1 MVVTSAWSRRR
12 GAVLCFQATT
22 SRPDEEATRREG
34 SLGQGAS
41 SMASAQQLRRLQ
53 RVEVDGLFGLYDHR
67 IDLELNDRVTFLHG
81 PNGVGK
87 TTVLRMID
95 AVLTDRFDYFSSI
108 PFKRF
113 LLRFDDKAE
122 LELDPQ
128 EWKTAGGRIRLI
140 ARGYHESV
148 AVESALSDAA
158 VIAAEVG
165 HLVRERD
172 IWVDIRDGEPM
183 TDSEVV
189 RKFAGLRLSGGLAM
203 RHRIAGED
211 VQKFREFLDGTN
223 SYLIEAQRL
232 VRPRRPGQ
240 VPSRVVDCSTDLKR
254 RIDDTMAEYGR
265 QAQVLDQ
272 TFPQRLLQR
281 NDANDNLSIEELRER
296 MSELDSKTKALKDI
310 GILDETRTPRF
321 QLSGD
326 MEKSQAGVMTLYVD
340 DTAKKLRVLEDL
352 ARRARLLLESLNGKF
367 QHKQMRVDRDKG
379 LVVVGDYGDSLPPDS
394 LSSGEQH
401 ELILHYDLLFRVA
414 PNTVVLLDEPEL
426 SLHLEWQSRFLS
438 DLMAIVQLSSFDALV
453 ATHSPS
459 IVGERD
465 DLMVELAG

>member
-1 MVVTSAWSRRR
+1 
-12 GAVLCFQATT
+12 
-22 SRPDEEATRREG
+22 
-34 SLGQGAS
+34 
-41 SMASAQQLRRLQ
+41 MASAQQLRRLQ
-53 RVEVDGLFGLYDHR
+53 RVEVDGLFGLYDHC

-87 TTVLRMID
+87 TTILRMID
-95 AVLTDRFDYFSSI
+95 AVLTDRFDYFSSV

-113 LLRFDDKAE
+113 LLRFDDEAE
-122 LELDPQ
+122 LELDFQ
-128 EWKTAGGRIRLI
+128 EWKTVGGQIRLV
-140 ARGYHESV
+140 ARGYYESV

-158 VIAAEVG
+158 AIAAEVG

-172 IWVDIRDGEPM
+172 IWVDIRDGELL

-189 RKFAGLRLSGGLAM
+189 REFAGLRLSSGLAM
-203 RHRIAGED
+203 RHRVAGED
-211 VQKFREFLDGTN
+211 VQKLREFLDGTKAH
-223 SYLIEAQRL
+223 LIEAQRL
-232 VRPRRPGQ
+232 VRPHRLGQ
-240 VPSRVVDCSTDLKR
+240 VLSRVVDCCTDLKR

-265 QAQVLDQ
+265 QAQALDQ

-281 NDANDNLSIEELRER
+281 SDANDNLSIGEISER
-296 MSELDSKTKALKDI
+296 LSELDSKTKELKDI
-310 GILDETRTPRF
+310 GILDETRPPRF
-321 QLSGD
+321 QLAGD
-326 MEKSQAGVMTLYVD
+326 MEESQASVMTLYVD

-352 ARRARLLLESLNGKF
+352 AGRARLLLDSLNGKF
-367 QHKQMRVDRDKG
+367 QHKQVRVDRDKG
-379 LVVVGDYGDSLPPDS
+379 LIVAGEHGDSLPPDS

-426 SLHLEWQSRFLS
+426 SMHLEWQSRFLS
-438 DLMAIVQLSSFDALV
+438 DLMAIVQLSGFDALV

-459 IVGERD
+459 IVGGRD

>member
-1 MVVTSAWSRRR
+1 
-12 GAVLCFQATT
+12 
-22 SRPDEEATRREG
+22 
-34 SLGQGAS
+34 
-41 SMASAQQLRRLQ
+41 MASAQQLRRLQ
-53 RVEVDGLFGLYDHR
+53 RVEVDGLFGLYDHC

-81 PNGVGK
+81 SNGVGK

-95 AVLTDRFDYFSSI
+95 AVLTDRFDYFSSV

-113 LLRFDDKAE
+113 LLRFDDEAE

-128 EWKTAGGRIRLI
+128 EWQTGGGRIRLT
-140 ARGYHESV
+140 ARGYYESV

-158 VIAAEVG
+158 AIAAEVG

-172 IWVDIRDGEPM
+172 IWVDIRDGELL

-189 RKFAGLRLSGGLAM
+189 REFAGLRLSSGLAM
-203 RHRIAGED
+203 RHRVAGED
-211 VQKFREFLDGTN
+211 VQKLREFLDGTKAH
-223 SYLIEAQRL
+223 LIEAQRL

-240 VPSRVVDCSTDLKR
+240 VLSRVVDCSKDLKR

-265 QAQVLDQ
+265 QAQALDQ

-281 NDANDNLSIEELRER
+281 GGANDNLSIEEIQRR
-296 MSELDSKTKALKDI
+296 MSELDRKTKELKDI

-321 QLSGD
+321 QLVGD
-326 MEKSQAGVMTLYVD
+326 MGKAQAGVMTLYVD
-340 DTAKKLRVLEDL
+340 DTANKLRVLEDI
-352 ARRARLLLESLNGKF
+352 ASRARLLLRSLNGKF
-367 QHKQMRVDRDKG
+367 QHKQMRVDRNEG
-379 LVVVGDYGDSLPPDS
+379 LVVAGDHGDSLPPDS

-426 SLHLEWQSRFLS
+426 SLHLQWQSTFLS
-438 DLMAIVQLSSFDALV
+438 DLMDIVQLSSFDALV
-453 ATHSPS
+453 ATHSPW

-465 DLMVELAG
+465 DLMVELSGKP

>member
-1 MVVTSAWSRRR
+1 
-12 GAVLCFQATT
+12 
-22 SRPDEEATRREG
+22 
-34 SLGQGAS
+34 
-41 SMASAQQLRRLQ
+41 MASAQQLRRLQ
-53 RVEVDGLFGLYDHR
+53 RVEVDGLFGLYDHC

-113 LLRFDDKAE
+113 LLRFDDEAE
-122 LELDPQ
+122 LELDAQ
-128 EWKTAGGRIRLI
+128 EWQTGGGRIRLT
-140 ARGYHESV
+140 ARGYYESV

-158 VIAAEVG
+158 AIAAEVG

-172 IWVDIRDGEPM
+172 IWVDIRDGELL

-189 RKFAGLRLSGGLAM
+189 REFAALRLSSGLAM
-203 RHRIAGED
+203 RHRVAGED
-211 VQKFREFLDGTN
+211 VQKLREFLDGTKAH
-223 SYLIEAQRL
+223 LIEAQRL
-232 VRPRRPGQ
+232 VRPHYPQRWPRHTGP
-240 VPSRVVDCSTDLKR
+240 VPSRVVECSKDLKR

-265 QAQVLDQ
+265 QAQALDQ

-281 NDANDNLSIEELRER
+281 GANDNLSIEEIQRR
-296 MSELDSKTKALKDI
+296 MSELDRKTKELKDI

-321 QLSGD
+321 QLVGD

-340 DTAKKLRVLEDL
+340 DTANKLQVLEDL
-352 ARRARLLLESLNGKF
+352 ASRARLLLRSLNGKF
-367 QHKQMRVDRDKG
+367 QHKQMRVDRNEG
-379 LVVVGDYGDSLPPDS
+379 LVVAGDDGDSLPPDS

-426 SLHLEWQSRFLS
+426 SLHLQWQSRFLS
-438 DLMAIVQLSSFDALV
+438 DLMDIVQLSSFDALV
-453 ATHSPS
+453 ATHSPW

-465 DLMVELAG
+465 DLMVELSGKP